1 MQPHADVEGHI
12 LLQPGPHATPG
23 KQLFQC
29 TWESE
34 NDKLERVTQV
44 LSLLATVQ
52 QVFNHVRSAQFPSLH
67 AKSHAYLDSGT
78 IELYATMSYA

>member
-1 MQPHADVEGHI
+1 MQPYADVEGHI

-29 TWESE
+29 TRESE
-34 NDKLERVTQV
+34 KDKLERVTQA

-52 QVFNHVRSAQFPSLH
+52 QVFNQVGLSTVSITACWVSCLPGFRHH
-67 AKSHAYLDSGT
+67 
-78 IELYATMSYA
+78 